1 MEEMP
6 LMTSTLTQEEIVK
19 ILEEVRREE
28 PTDEEVFGA
37 IQTVEEGTEEGME
50 LDPSLIETIMK
61 SLIIESNTNELFS
74 REEHRVKSFVD

>member
-50 LDPSLIETIMK
+50 LDSSLIETIMK